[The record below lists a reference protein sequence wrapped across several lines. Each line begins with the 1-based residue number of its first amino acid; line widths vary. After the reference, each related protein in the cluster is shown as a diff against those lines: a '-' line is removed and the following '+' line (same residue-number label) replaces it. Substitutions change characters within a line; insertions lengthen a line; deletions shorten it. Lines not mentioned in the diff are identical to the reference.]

1 MTSVVFAPLIPAWLA
16 MPLAAAAIL
25 LLAVLAAG
33 VLYVWRQDKQ
43 QQAAAKPEPLK
54 KAA

>member
-1 MTSVVFAPLIPAWLA
+1 MEGLYLEFVPGMGLV
-16 MPLAAAAIL
+16 AAAIL

>member
-1 MTSVVFAPLIPAWLA
+1 MEGLYLEFVPGMGLL
-16 MPLAAAAIL
+16 AAAIL

-33 VLYVWRQDKQ
+33 VLYVWRQDTQ
-43 QQAAAKPEPLK
+43 QRVAAEREPLK

>member
-1 MTSVVFAPLIPAWLA
+1 MEGLYLEFAPGMGLV
-16 MPLAAAAIL
+16 AAAIL

-33 VLYVWRQDKQ
+33 VLYAWRQDKRQ
-43 QQAAAKPEPLK
+43 QVAAERDTLK

>member
-1 MTSVVFAPLIPAWLA
+1 MEGLYLEFAPGVGLV
-16 MPLAAAAIL
+16 AAAIL

-33 VLYVWRQDKQ
+33 VLYVWRQDKR
-43 QQAAAKPEPLK
+43 QQAAAKPEPLR